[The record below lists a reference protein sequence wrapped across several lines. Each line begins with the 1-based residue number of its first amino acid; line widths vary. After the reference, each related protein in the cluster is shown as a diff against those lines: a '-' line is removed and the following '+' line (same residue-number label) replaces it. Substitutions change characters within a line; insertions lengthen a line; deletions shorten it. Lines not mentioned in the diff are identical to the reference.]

1 VAGLPISTPV
11 ALRILPLGNSITFGY
26 LSTDG
31 NGYRQDLVNMLAG
44 TPVQYIGSVR
54 SGDMA
59 DNYNEGHPG
68 AIITQIANYS
78 LLSLPQRPNL
88 ILLMAGTNDM
98 NNPPYP
104 ATAPQRLGSLIDL
117 CHSTC
122 PDATILVAQLTP
134 AANADVE
141 ARIQAFNRAVP
152 GVVDA
157 RAKNGTKVLAV
168 DMSRYVSAANLTD
181 GLHPNDY
188 GYNQMAVAWH
198 GGIQDA
204 AKKGWIVPPIL
215 MAGEISG

>member
-1 VAGLPISTPV
+1 M
-11 ALRILPLGNSITFGY
+11 
-26 LSTDG
+26 
-31 NGYRQDLVNMLAG
+31 LVG

-68 AIITQIANYS
+68 AIITQIANFS
-78 LLSLPQRPNL
+78 LMSLPQRPNL
-88 ILLMAGTNDM
+88 ILMAGTNDM
-98 NNPPYP
+98 NNPTEP

-134 AANADVE
+134 AANVEVE
-141 ARIQAFNRAVP
+141 ARIQTFNQAVP
-152 GVVDA
+152 GIVNA
-157 RAKNGTKVLAV
+157 RAKNGTKVLTV

-181 GLHPNDY
+181 GLHPSDY
-188 GYNQMAVAWH
+188 GYNQMAVAWYD
-198 GGIQDA
+198 GIQCA
-204 AKKGWIVPPIL
+204 AKKGWITPPIL